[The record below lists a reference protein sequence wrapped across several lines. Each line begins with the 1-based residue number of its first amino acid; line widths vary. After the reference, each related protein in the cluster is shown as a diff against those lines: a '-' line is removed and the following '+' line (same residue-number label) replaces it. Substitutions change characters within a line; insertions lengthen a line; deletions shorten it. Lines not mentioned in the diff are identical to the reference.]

1 MGIKELKEKIH
12 IIANAANNSKD
23 QTRFDLIIT
32 TAHKSKGLEF
42 DRIILFEDFNPFL
55 FQKMDPIE
63 SSSPLIYSPVSAE
76 EVRLFYVAV
85 TRAIVSVTLE
95 NFSLKFVE
103 SLVRK
108 TLNSVNF
115 SIDNTQKKLSMQND
129 IKLCHAILLKYL
141 SESNVVHLQRLFEK
155 NNIVE
160 ILDEHIN
167 LCHQK
172 NNSIK
177 K

>member
-1 MGIKELKEKIH
+1 MGINELKEKIQ
-12 IIANAANNSKD
+12 IITKAVNNSKD
-23 QTRFDLIIT
+23 QTQFDLTIT

-42 DRIILFEDFNPFL
+42 DHIILFEDFNPFL
-55 FQKMDPIE
+55 FQKMDPTE
-63 SSSPLIYSPVSAE
+63 SSSPLIYAPVSEE

-85 TRAIVSVTLE
+85 TRAIGSVTLE

-108 TLNSVNF
+108 TLNTVNF
-115 SIDNTQKKLSMQND
+115 SIENTQQKLSMQND

-141 SESNVVHLQRLFEK
+141 SESNAVHLQRLFEK

-160 ILDEHIN
+160 ILDVHLN
-167 LCHQK
+167 LYSQSK
-172 NNSIK
+172 ESS
-177 K
+177 